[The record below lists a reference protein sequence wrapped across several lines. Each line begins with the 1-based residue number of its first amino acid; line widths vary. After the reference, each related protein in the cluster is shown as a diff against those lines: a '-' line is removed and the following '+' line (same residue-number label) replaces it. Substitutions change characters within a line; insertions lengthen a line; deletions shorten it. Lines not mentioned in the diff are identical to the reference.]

1 MPEDLPDAEEASSP
15 PGPPGRRRAR
25 RLRRRILIGIGVV
38 LVLVVGVAG
47 YGYYQLAASIKTFDG
62 SGLAKH
68 RPHDIPGTDILVI
81 GSDARGGANSRL
93 GGSGD
98 DIGRSDTTVLVHVYP
113 GGKSAVAVSIPRDS
127 LVTIPP
133 CKLPNG
139 SWTTTQTDVMFNS
152 AFSVGLSPQG
162 NPACTVNTVEKM
174 TGLRIDHTVVVNFE
188 GFATMSKA
196 IGGVPVCLPKNIYQG
211 DLDPNLHAQGA
222 LLFKAGEQLVSGAR
236 ALDYVRIRHGL
247 GDNSDIGRIRRQQAF
262 MSSLVKTVRERG
274 LDASHIL
281 PLVHAATD
289 ALTFDPG
296 LSSPAKLFA
305 LSQQLDGL
313 DPANIDFVTV
323 PWRYDGPRVA
333 IVEPDADEL
342 WAALRADRPLTGGP
356 GPELVDK
363 AALPPGSGTVQVLN
377 GTWTTGLAGRTSA
390 RLDKAGFTAAAG
402 NAAIR
407 GVTRSQIRYAPVDK
421 ARAKVLARYV
431 DAKLVPDPNVHTLTL
446 VLGSSHR
453 WIAGKAV
460 HRVHK
465 LPSSVTDNIR
475 KATANPCSDLT
486 YG

>member
-1 MPEDLPDAEEASSP
+1 M
-15 PGPPGRRRAR
+15 
-25 RLRRRILIGIGVV
+25 GVV
-38 LVLVVGVAG
+38 LTLIVGVAG

-68 RPHDIPGTDILVI
+68 RPHDIPGTDVLVI

-98 DIGRSDTTVLVHVYP
+98 NIGRSDTTVLVHIYP

-139 SWTTTQTDVMFNS
+139 SWTTMQTDVMFNS

-196 IGGVPVCLPKNIYQG
+196 IGGVPVCLPKNVYQG

-222 LLFKAGEQLVSGAR
+222 LLFKAGKQLVSGAR

-247 GDNSDIGRIRRQQAF
+247 GDNSDIGRIQRQQAF
-262 MSSLVKTVRERG
+262 MSSLVKTVRDKG

-305 LSQQLDGL
+305 FSQQLDGL

-323 PWRYDGPRVA
+323 PWRYDGARVA
-333 IVEPDADEL
+333 IVQPDADEL
-342 WAALRADRPLTGGP
+342 WAALRADRPLAGGS
-356 GPELVDK
+356 GPKLTAK
-363 AALPPGSGTVQVLN
+363 AAPLPAGSGTVQVLN
-377 GTWTTGLAGRTSA
+377 GTWTTGLAGRTST
-390 RLDKAGFTAAAG
+390 RLDKAGFTATAG

-407 GVTRSQIRYAPVDK
+407 GFTRSQIRYAPADK
-421 ARAKVLARYV
+421 ARAKVLARYL

-453 WIAGKAV
+453 WIAGKAP
-460 HRVHK
+460 HRAHK